1 MSKIKENLLRI
12 SWILERLR
20 QSPCTTQ
27 ELQDVLDLKYQY
39 EGIDAKLSAD
49 TIARTIKTLRE
60 ELGYSIEYRKPV
72 NQWCLD
78 SSRSLHPADQVLS
91 RLVESFEL
99 CVFFGSDR
107 LIPSYIQLEQYQRLG
122 LEHLQ
127 AIVRAIREEKSLS
140 FAYQKY
146 QSDAEEERSLV
157 PLLLKEWRG
166 RWYLIGEDM
175 ALGAIR
181 SFSLDRIV
189 SGSLSIVSKTK
200 PSRAYPDLE
209 HRYSHSYG
217 IYASESYEV
226 EHIILE
232 FDREDGRYL
241 QSRPMHASQQIVE
254 EGEDYVRLSL
264 DLCVTPDF
272 LMELM
277 SRAWSLKVIAP
288 QSLRERLQHIWGA
301 ALERNSN

>member
-1 MSKIKENLLRI
+1 MS
-12 SWILERLR
+12 
-20 QSPCTTQ
+20 
-27 ELQDVLDLKYQY
+27 
-39 EGIDAKLSAD
+39 LS
-49 TIARTIKTLRE
+49 
-60 ELGYSIEYRKPV
+60 Y
-72 NQWCLD
+72 
-78 SSRSLHPADQVLS
+78 
-91 RLVESFEL
+91 SFEL
-99 CVFFGSDR
+99 CTFFGSDR
-107 LIPSYIQLEQYQRLG
+107 LIPLYIQLEQYQRLG

-127 AIVRAIREEKSLS
+127 TIVRAIREEKSLS

-146 QSDAEEERSLV
+146 QSTGKEERTLI

-175 ALGAIR
+175 ALQAIR

-189 SGSLSIVSKTK
+189 SSSLAIVSKAK
-200 PSRAYPDLE
+200 PSRDYPDLG
-209 HRYSHSYG
+209 HRYAHSYG

-241 QSRPMHASQQIVE
+241 QFRPLHSSQQILE
-254 EGEDYVRLSL
+254 KGKDYIRLSL

-288 QSLRERLQHIWGA
+288 HSLRERLQNIWRDA
-301 ALERNSN
+301 IDRNSNQGG